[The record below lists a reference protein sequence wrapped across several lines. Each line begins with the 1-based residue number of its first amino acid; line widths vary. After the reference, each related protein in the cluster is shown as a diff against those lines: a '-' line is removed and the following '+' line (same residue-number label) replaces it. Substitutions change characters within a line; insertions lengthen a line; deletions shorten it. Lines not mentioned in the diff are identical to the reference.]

1 MKVEVTDLGF
11 KQRTKSLQERG
22 GKVFQAGGNERG
34 RGGTLK
40 YAVCRCLE
48 KGPKS
53 ELSEA
58 EGHLLLSSG
67 S

>member
-1 MKVEVTDLGF
+1 M
-11 KQRTKSLQERG
+11 
-22 GKVFQAGGNERG
+22 FQAGGHKMG
-34 RGGTLK
+34 RGGALK
-40 YAVCRCLE
+40 GTVCRCLE

-53 ELSEA
+53 DLSEA

>member
-1 MKVEVTDLGF
+1 M
-11 KQRTKSLQERG
+11 
-22 GKVFQAGGNERG
+22 G
-34 RGGTLK
+34 RGGALK
-40 YAVCRCLE
+40 RMVCRCLE

-53 ELSEA
+53 DLFEA